1 MGGATSSGSETGRG
15 GVARRRGVQE
25 WWWCVRA
32 LGTCRAGRPLFPGWL
47 GPTGDEVV
55 VDGTGRGRA
64 RRRGGA
70 KRMGGLGELAACGR
84 FSARGWM
91 AVWTCVR
98 ARERAGG
105 VNGTAR
111 GRDQGWEQLV
121 LLVPRARGGVC
132 SCTGG
137 LRFFEKIMQ
146 RIVELEPCRC
156 LPSSKRNAGV
166 LIHGR
171 TIPRSIKQ
179 LPFWYVLVLVFWY
192 VVMEE

>member
-1 MGGATSSGSETGRG
+1 MVRTSFGHVPSGAAAFSWL
-15 GVARRRGVQE
+15 A
-25 WWWCVRA
+25 
-32 LGTCRAGRPLFPGWL
+32 GTDR
-47 GPTGDEVV
+47 
-55 VDGTGRGRA
+55 GRGRSRRDGPGA
-64 RRRGGA
+64 RETPRRGQADGWIG
-70 KRMGGLGELAACGR
+70 RIGGLR
-84 FSARGWM
+84 P
-91 AVWTCVR
+91 VWR
-98 ARERAGG
+98 ARVDGGLDVCARAERAGG

-171 TIPRSIKQ
+171 TGT
-179 LPFWYVLVLVFWY
+179 FWY
-192 VVMEE
+192 